1 MNNMDK
7 LKQLVLGV
15 NATFHNVMMT
25 PRIPHAESPV
35 YQQQKLLNDHFLT
48 RKVLVEQ
55 DRRLNDY
62 PFLPWGDHNTHMI
75 YTDNDRQ
82 KMMCYD

>member
-25 PRIPHAESPV
+25 PRIPHAESPAPE
-35 YQQQKLLNDHFLT
+35 KLPLLSESISIAET
-48 RKVLVEQ
+48 VK
-55 DRRLNDY
+55 
-62 PFLPWGDHNTHMI
+62 
-75 YTDNDRQ
+75 
-82 KMMCYD
+82 

>member
-25 PRIPHAESPV
+25 PRIPHAESPAPE
-35 YQQQKLLNDHFLT
+35 KLLITGYFGTSRPWSTLSS
-48 RKVLVEQ
+48 LV
-55 DRRLNDY
+55 
-62 PFLPWGDHNTHMI
+62 GGA
-75 YTDNDRQ
+75 
-82 KMMCYD
+82 

>member
-25 PRIPHAESPV
+25 PRIPHAESPAP
-35 YQQQKLLNDHFLT
+35 KNSRLLVTLGQ
-48 RKVLVEQ
+48 V
-55 DRRLNDY
+55 DRSRHCPAWLEG
-62 PFLPWGDHNTHMI
+62 L
-75 YTDNDRQ
+75 
-82 KMMCYD
+82 K